1 MAKIPSFDGRR
12 IIVGITGGIACYKIA
27 EVVSKLVQNG
37 AAVNVL
43 MTDSAARFIAPLTFA
58 SLTGNAVFDS
68 QWSFVE
74 GHDPQHIRLA
84 KNADAMLIAP
94 CTMNMLAK
102 LTHGLTDDPVSLVA
116 SAIDPATVPII
127 LAPSMNSTMLGQAST
142 QRNLQSL
149 SNDGFTVLETQN
161 GWQACKTVGQGRMED
176 PLSLIEALGE
186 ALVNKP

>member
-43 MTDSAARFIAPLTFA
+43 MTDSAAHFIAPLTFA

-102 LTHGLTDDPVSLVA
+102 LSHGLTDDPVSLVA
-116 SAIDPATVPII
+116 SAIDPANVPII
-127 LAPSMNSTMLGQAST
+127 LAPSMNTTMLGQAST

-149 SNDGFTVLETQN
+149 SSDGFTVLETQN

-176 PLSLIEALGE
+176 SLSLIEALDE
-186 ALVNKP
+186 ALVNKS

>member
-43 MTDSAARFIAPLTFA
+43 MTDSAARFITPLTFA
-58 SLTGNAVFDS
+58 SLTGKAVFDS

-102 LTHGLTDDPVSLVA
+102 LSHGLTDDPVSLVA
-116 SAIDPATVPII
+116 SAIDPANVPII
-127 LAPSMNSTMLGQAST
+127 LAPSMNTTMLGQAST

-176 PLSLIEALGE
+176 PLSLIEALDE
-186 ALVNKP
+186 ALVKKP